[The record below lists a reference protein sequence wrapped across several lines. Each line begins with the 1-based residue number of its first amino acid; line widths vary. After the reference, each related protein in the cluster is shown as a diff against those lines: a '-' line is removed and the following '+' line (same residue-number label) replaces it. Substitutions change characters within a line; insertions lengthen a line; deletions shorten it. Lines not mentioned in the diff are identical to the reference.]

1 MTQVPIIHQNTSF
14 LLKQQI
20 SKTTWFLG
28 FVMSVSAA
36 RRALPEMSNED
47 ILFVFPPMIAATDD
61 KPLLLIVDGLMN
73 ERTRD
78 LRDSSLADN
87 TA

>member
-20 SKTTWFLG
+20 SNSTWFLG

-36 RRALPEMSNED
+36 RRALREMSDD

-61 KPLLLIVDGLMN
+61 KHL
-73 ERTRD
+73 
-78 LRDSSLADN
+78 SLC
-87 TA
+87 